1 MKVCLIGNCL
11 TALSLAKNLINKKIK
26 VFNYGINNNK
36 VKTKTRTIGISK
48 DSLDFFNKEIMQL
61 RKNMTWN
68 IKKIN
73 IYTEK
78 YKNKK
83 ILNFEESKINLFSIF
98 KNNEIYECLEKNL
111 KKNKLFKKIL
121 IKNGQF
127 LKKVIKMDF
136 DLIINCD
143 ANNIITKE
151 FFFRR
156 INKNYNSKAF
166 TTIIEHKKLIN
177 NIATQ
182 IFTKIGPIAFLPLS
196 NYKTSVVFS
205 VNVKKKNFE
214 DKEILKFIKFYNH
227 KYEIIN
233 FSKLEKFNLSFSV
246 SRNYFYKNI
255 LAFGDVIHRVHPL
268 AGQGFNITIRDIK
281 ILSELI
287 KKRIDL
293 GLPLDNSIF
302 QEFENKTK
310 HLNYIFTSAIDLVY
324 EFFKFDNKIN
334 NNISKE
340 LFKLVSKNKNLNR
353 FFSRHANQGL
363 VL

>member
-1 MKVCLIGNCL
+1 MKVCLIGNGL

-182 IFTKIGPIAFLPLS
+182 IFTKIGPIAFLPIFIGAI
-196 NYKTSVVFS
+196 KAVFEPINAPS
-205 VNVKKKNFE
+205 
-214 DKEILKFIKFYNH
+214 
-227 KYEIIN
+227 II
-233 FSKLEKFNLSFSV
+233 
-246 SRNYFYKNI
+246 
-255 LAFGDVIHRVHPL
+255 
-268 AGQGFNITIRDIK
+268 
-281 ILSELI
+281 
-287 KKRIDL
+287 
-293 GLPLDNSIF
+293 
-302 QEFENKTK
+302 
-310 HLNYIFTSAIDLVY
+310 
-324 EFFKFDNKIN
+324 
-334 NNISKE
+334 
-340 LFKLVSKNKNLNR
+340 
-353 FFSRHANQGL
+353 L
-363 VL
+363 VLFFLFPS